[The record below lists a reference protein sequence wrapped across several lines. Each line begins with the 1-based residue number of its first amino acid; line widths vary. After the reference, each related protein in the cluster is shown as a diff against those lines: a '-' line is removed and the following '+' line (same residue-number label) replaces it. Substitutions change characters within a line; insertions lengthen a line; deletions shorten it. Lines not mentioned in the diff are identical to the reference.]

1 MFGVA
6 VRVFAPA
13 RLHMGFASTGWL
25 MASWSGIGLALMEPA
40 TVVEAVLEEGLGVRV
55 YGPRSVE
62 AEEVAKLVAERTGLR
77 RGVRLRVF
85 KAPPSHVGLGSGT
98 QLYLSILEAVSRLA
112 GVEPPLE
119 ILVEAGLVGSFSWV
133 GVAAFRTGGFILDLG
148 AAPSKARRY
157 ISLRFPED
165 WFVVHARPPGR
176 QGHPR
181 SGEAEK
187 LRALSY
193 SREAEQ
199 RLVELLMKKILPGVL
214 DHDLELFGRG
224 LSEYQRLIGAAFS
237 TYQQGI
243 FNPYSVPIVSAM
255 EEAGLLGV
263 GQSSWGPTVY
273 GFTES
278 RRGAE
283 EVAQLLTQEKG
294 WTVTVT
300 VANNTGARIVE
311 SSA

>member
-25 MASWSGIGLALMEPA
+25 MAPWSGIGLAVVEPA
-40 TVVEAVLEEGLGVRV
+40 TVVEAELADGQGVRV
-55 YGPRSVE
+55 YGPRNDE
-62 AEEVAKLVAERTGLR
+62 AGEVARLVAGRLGLDG
-77 RGVRLRVF
+77 GVIVRVLE
-85 KAPPSHVGLGSGT
+85 APPSHVGLGSGT
-98 QLYLSILEAVSRLA
+98 QLYLSVLEAVSRLA

-119 ILVEAGLVGSFSWV
+119 VLVEAGLVGSFSWV

-148 AAPSKARRY
+148 EAASRMRRY
-157 ISLRFPED
+157 VSLRFPED

-181 SGEAEK
+181 RGEAEK
-187 LRALSY
+187 LRGLKY
-193 SREAEQ
+193 SVETEQ

-224 LSEYQRLIGAAFS
+224 LSEYQRLVGSAFS
-237 TYQQGI
+237 TYQQGV
-243 FNPYSVPIVSAM
+243 FNPDSAPIVSAM

-278 RRGAE
+278 RRVAE
-283 EVAQLLTQEKG
+283 EAARLLAQERG

-300 VANNTGARIVE
+300 VANNSGARVVE
-311 SSA
+311 NSA